1 VGLVGPH
8 GEEGVDLLKGKR
20 VLALSGIAYPDS
32 FSSLLRKCEMEIVG
46 EAIFPDHH
54 RYRPGDLSSIKAK
67 SRGVDW
73 IVTTEKDMLKL
84 RRLDIDDLPIRSL
97 RIEMKI
103 WEEEAFF
110 ERVISLF

>member
-1 VGLVGPH
+1 
-8 GEEGVDLLKGKR
+8 
-20 VLALSGIAYPDS
+20 
-32 FSSLLRKCEMEIVG
+32 MEIAS

-54 RYRPGDLSSIKAK
+54 FYLPKDLSFIKEK
-67 SRGVDW
+67 SKGVDW

-84 RRLDIDDLPIRSL
+84 RTLGIDHLPIRSL

-110 ERVISLF
+110 KKVISLF